1 MNAVLG
7 FMCKVGWYPVALVWW
22 PSYSSYL
29 EGPAKERV
37 KWGFAVLS
45 VRRISLFEP
54 LNCH

>member
-1 MNAVLG
+1 VNAVLG